1 MTARTFGKSSAEAIK
16 REKDRLAALD
26 NLDLLN
32 SPRDEG
38 FDRIVR
44 LIQQVFTVEI
54 GLVSLIDGHR
64 QWYQACSGLS
74 ADEVPIEDT
83 FCRYV
88 LNDEQPMVV
97 QDASRDP
104 RFVAHPAVTG
114 PDHVRFYA
122 GVPLKTKARHTIGTV
137 CAIDRT
143 PRSFSR
149 KDLGILEELAGT
161 AMDRIELMQTAST
174 DSLTDALTRRAFKRE
189 AEQLI
194 AAALRHKHDLA
205 CLVLDV
211 DHFKK
216 VNDTY
221 GHAAG
226 DEVLKAVAETCRS
239 KLRTSDL
246 FGRLGGEEFA
256 ILLSH
261 AGAEDAMIAAE
272 KLRAEIA
279 ARAISGEFGT
289 LNVTASFGVS
299 ALSIVGRD
307 IETLLAQADAAMY
320 QAKGTGRN
328 RCMSFTS
335 VQGLDA
341 LSTRRRVLK
350 AGNIVFNDRR
360 STIDCTVKSLGVDGA
375 GIMVSN
381 TAGIPPEF
389 MLAIKADGFETN
401 CSVLSRDRQNLEVAF
416 R

>member
-32 SPRDEG
+32 SPRDDG
-38 FDRIVR
+38 FDRFVR
-44 LIQQVFTVEI
+44 LIQQIFNVEI
-54 GLVSLIDGHR
+54 GLVSMIDGHR

-74 ADEVPIEDT
+74 ADEVPLEDT

-97 QDASRDP
+97 QDATKDP

-114 PDHVRFYA
+114 PDHIRFYA
-122 GVPLKTKARHTIGTV
+122 GVPLRTKAGHTIGTV

-143 PRSFSR
+143 ARSFGR
-149 KDLGILEELAGT
+149 RDLDILQELAGA

-174 DSLTDALTRRAFKRE
+174 DSLTEALTRRAFKRE

-205 CLVLDV
+205 CVVLDV
-211 DHFKK
+211 DRFKK

-226 DEVLKAVAETCRS
+226 DEVLKAVAATCRA
-239 KLRTSDL
+239 KLRASDL

-261 AGAEDAMIAAE
+261 VGAEGAMSAAE

-289 LNVTASFGVS
+289 LNVTASFGAS

-320 QAKGTGRN
+320 KAKDSGRN
-328 RCMSFTS
+328 RCVSFASMQGADGMS
-335 VQGLDA
+335 A
-341 LSTRRRVLK
+341 RRRVLK
-350 AGNIVFNDRR
+350 AGNIVFNHRR

-375 GIMVSN
+375 GITVSN

-401 CSVLSRDRQNLEVAF
+401 CSVISRDRQNLEVAF

>member
-1 MTARTFGKSSAEAIK
+1 MISRTFGKSSTEAIK
-16 REKDRLAALD
+16 RERERLAALE

-74 ADEVPIEDT
+74 ADEVPLEDT

-97 QDASRDP
+97 QDATKDP

-114 PDHVRFYA
+114 VDHIRFYA
-122 GVPLKTKARHTIGTV
+122 GVPLKTRARHTIGTV

-149 KDLGILEELAGT
+149 KELGILQELAGA
-161 AMDRIELMQTAST
+161 AMDRVELMQTAST
-174 DSLTDALTRRAFKRE
+174 DSLTEALTRRAFKRE

-194 AAALRHKHDLA
+194 ATALRHKHDLA

-216 VNDTY
+216 VNDTH

-226 DEVLKAVAETCRS
+226 DEVLKAVAAACRA
-239 KLRTSDL
+239 KLRTGDL
-246 FGRLGGEEFA
+246 FGRLGGEEFV
-256 ILLSH
+256 IVLPH
-261 AGAEDAMIAAE
+261 VGAEDAMVAAE

-279 ARAISGEFGT
+279 ARPISGAFGT
-289 LNVTASFGVS
+289 LNVTASFGS
-299 ALSIVGRD
+299 AALSIVGRD

-320 QAKGTGRN
+320 QAKGSGRN
-328 RCMSFTS
+328 RCVSWASM
-335 VQGLDA
+335 QGADGMN
-341 LSTRRRVLK
+341 TRRRVLK

-360 STIDCTVKSLGVDGA
+360 STVDCTVKSLGVDGA
-375 GIMVSN
+375 GIVVSN

-389 MLAIKADGFETN
+389 TLAIKADGFETN
-401 CSVLSRDRQNLEVAF
+401 CSVISRDRQNLEVAF

>member
-1 MTARTFGKSSAEAIK
+1 MTARTFGQSSAEAIK

-26 NLDLLN
+26 SLDLLN

-83 FCRYV
+83 FCRFV

-97 QDASRDP
+97 QDASRDL
-104 RFVAHPAVTG
+104 RFATHPAVTG

-149 KDLGILEELAGT
+149 RDLGILEELAGA

-194 AAALRHKHDLA
+194 AAALRHKHGLA

-226 DEVLKAVAETCRS
+226 DEVLKAVATTCRS

-256 ILLSH
+256 ILLPH
-261 AGAEDAMIAAE
+261 VGAEDAMIAAE

-279 ARAISGEFGT
+279 ARSISGEFGT

-299 ALSIVGRD
+299 ALSIVRRD

-335 VQGLDA
+335 MQGADGMSA
-341 LSTRRRVLK
+341 RRRVLK